1 MARFGEVVVPPE
13 KEGKEKH
20 VPHIE
25 APDKVKAG
33 ESFRVTVLV
42 GKEVPHPNTIE
53 HHIKWI
59 QVYAKQEGARPVVH
73 VGTFDLG
80 PTYAA
85 PKVTFPVMLKK
96 SATLYALG
104 YCNVHGVWDNSVSV
118 EVE

>member
-1 MARFGEVVVPPE
+1 MARFAEVIIPPE

-25 APDKVKAG
+25 VPAKVKAG
-33 ESFRVTVLV
+33 EPFQVTVIV
-42 GKEVPHPNTIE
+42 GKEVLHPNTIE

-59 QVYAKQEGARPVVH
+59 QVYAKEEGARPVVH

-80 PTYAA
+80 PTYAE

-96 SATLYALG
+96 STTLYALE
-104 YCNVHGVWDNSVSV
+104 YCSIHGVWDNSVRV